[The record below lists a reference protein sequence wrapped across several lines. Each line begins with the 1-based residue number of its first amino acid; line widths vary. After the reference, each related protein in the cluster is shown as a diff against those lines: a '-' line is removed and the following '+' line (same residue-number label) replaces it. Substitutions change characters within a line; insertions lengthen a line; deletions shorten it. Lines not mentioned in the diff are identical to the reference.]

1 MTSEPR
7 VKLILWGGAAL
18 FVAAVLLTAAA
29 LLRSLQAEALANN
42 EARITRFVSGAE
54 AAINRSFMGT
64 DLLLAGLAEPLA
76 TLPAP
81 AAADRRSSAA
91 AAAPNPLLAQVI
103 RQNLQLREVVLLGR
117 AGQVLAAGQASTLR
131 LGVALPPGLLDEV
144 LAQDPP
150 ALVISAPVVSPASAE
165 PALYFARPVG
175 QGAKRRVLV
184 AEMPVSLV
192 AGIAAQSVDIA
203 GLTVTLERSDGQL
216 LASVPVRG
224 RPPGLALQPPLSA
237 ASATGQA
244 WRAPGRLDGAPAI
257 LVARATL
264 YPGVLLAASLRLDA
278 VAREGQ
284 RHRTLI
290 IGVASG
296 FVAMLLAA
304 AALGQGHFSRIARA
318 RAELAASKATLD
330 QALASMND
338 GLLLLDHNDRVVVWN
353 RRYLELFPWLA
364 DAIRVGLPFHALA
377 ETAAMALL
385 SDGTADERAT
395 WVALRRAA
403 RQQAGTGY
411 AQPLIAGN
419 RVVHTVER
427 RTADGG
433 TVCVYRDVTSAEQ
446 ELSRAKA
453 AAEDANAA
461 KSQFLATMSHEMRT
475 PLNGVLGLIGLLL
488 VSPLDATQ
496 LRHAQLIRSS
506 GQSLLAVLNDIL
518 DLSKIEAGRMELDI
532 RPFALAETV
541 QDVVSL
547 LAVRA
552 EALGLGLTLML
563 PPGLP
568 PVLRGDASRLRQV
581 LFNLVGNALKFTEIG
596 EVRVVLAHQPQADG
610 RVGLVIDV
618 HDSGIG
624 IAADALPRLFTR
636 FSQADSSTARRYGGT
651 GLGLA
656 ITREIVALMQ
666 GTVSVRS
673 TPGQGSCFTVALVLD
688 RGEMPLALTES
699 AVLPALLLPASGL
712 AMAQATR
719 ATLRPLR
726 ILAAEDNAVNQ
737 LLVKALIDQ
746 LGHFCDIVGNGIEA
760 LHQVQAAHY
769 DLLLM
774 DIQMPEMDG
783 VAATRAIRALDGP
796 LGAIP
801 ILAMTANVMAEQQDQ
816 YLEAGMNGV
825 VSKPIDP
832 RRLALAIQ
840 GLVTVVTPPDK
851 GSAAANPAAAALTP

>member
-1 MTSEPR
+1 MTGENR
-7 VKLILWGGAAL
+7 LRMILWAGAAL

-29 LLRSLQAEALANN
+29 LLRSQQTEAQASNQ
-42 EARITRFVSGAE
+42 ARVTHFVSGAE

-76 TLPAP
+76 ELTGP
-81 AAADRRSSAA
+81 AATGRRSQAA
-91 AAAPNPLLAQVI
+91 AAAPSLLLAQVI
-103 RQNLQLREVVLLGR
+103 RQNLQLREVALLGQ
-117 AGQVLAAGQASTLR
+117 GGEVLAAGQASTLR
-131 LGVALPPGLLDEV
+131 LGVALPPGFLAEV
-144 LAQDPP
+144 LALDPP
-150 ALVISAPVVSPASAE
+150 ALVISAPVVNPATAE

-175 QGAKRRVLV
+175 QGARRTVLV
-184 AEMPVSLV
+184 AELPVSLV
-192 AGIAAQSVDIA
+192 AGIVAQSVDIA

-216 LASVPVRG
+216 LVSVPAGDRS
-224 RPPGLALQPPLSA
+224 PGQALQPRLSA
-237 ASATGQA
+237 ASATGQP

-278 VAREGQ
+278 VAREGE

-290 IGVASG
+290 TVVAGG

-318 RAELAASKATLD
+318 RAELTASRATLD

-338 GLLLLDHNDRVVVWN
+338 GLLLLDQDDRVVVWN
-353 RRYLELFPWLA
+353 RRYVELFPWLA
-364 DAIRVGLPFHALA
+364 DAIRVGLPFQALA
-377 ETAAMALL
+377 ETAAAALL
-385 SDGTADERAT
+385 PGGTADERAA
-395 WVALRRAA
+395 WVAQRRAA
-403 RQQAGTGY
+403 RRQAGAGY
-411 AQPLIAGN
+411 AQSLIAN
-419 RVVHTVER
+419 TQVVHTVER
-427 RTADGG
+427 RTPDGG
-433 TVCVYRDVTSAEQ
+433 TVCVYRDVTRAEQ
-446 ELSRAKA
+446 ELSLAKA
-453 AAEDANAA
+453 AAEAANEA
-461 KSQFLATMSHEMRT
+461 KSRFLATMSHEMRT

-488 VSPLDATQ
+488 ASPLDATQ

-532 RPFALAETV
+532 LPFVLADTV

-552 EALGLGLTLML
+552 EALGLGLTLQL

-581 LFNLVGNALKFTEIG
+581 LFNLVGNALKFTESG
-596 EVRVVLAHQPQADG
+596 GVRVVLAHQTRADG
-610 RVGLVIDV
+610 RVGLTIEV
-618 HDSGIG
+618 HDTGIG
-624 IAADALPRLFTR
+624 IAAEALPRLFTR

-656 ITREIVALMQ
+656 ITREIVALMH

-673 TPGQGSCFTVALVLD
+673 APGQGSCFTVELVLE
-688 RGEMPLALTES
+688 RSEMPLPLTE
-699 AVLPALLLPASGL
+699 AAALPALSLGAAGL
-712 AMAQATR
+712 AEGSTALAPQ
-719 ATLRPLR
+719 RPLR

-737 LLVKALIDQ
+737 LLIKALLDQ
-746 LGHFCDIVGNGIEA
+746 GGHFCDIVGNGIEA

-783 VAATRAIRALDGP
+783 VAATRAIRALAGP
-796 LGAIP
+796 LSAIP

-832 RRLALAIQ
+832 RRLALAIRALRI
-840 GLVTVVTPPDK
+840 GAPPPTE
-851 GSAAANPAAAALTP
+851 PATTH

>member
-1 MTSEPR
+1 VT
-7 VKLILWGGAAL
+7 
-18 FVAAVLLTAAA
+18 
-29 LLRSLQAEALANN
+29 
-42 EARITRFVSGAE
+42 
-54 AAINRSFMGT
+54 
-64 DLLLAGLAEPLA
+64 
-76 TLPAP
+76 
-81 AAADRRSSAA
+81 
-91 AAAPNPLLAQVI
+91 
-103 RQNLQLREVVLLGR
+103 
-117 AGQVLAAGQASTLR
+117 
-131 LGVALPPGLLDEV
+131 LPPGFLAEV
-144 LAQDPP
+144 LALDPP
-150 ALVISAPVVSPASAE
+150 ALVISAPVVNPATAE

-175 QGAKRRVLV
+175 QGARRLVLL

-216 LASVPVRG
+216 LVSVPAG
-224 RPPGLALQPPLSA
+224 DRPAGQGLQPRLSA

-244 WRAPGRLDGAPAI
+244 WRALGRLDGAPAI

-278 VAREGQ
+278 VAREGE
-284 RHRTLI
+284 RHRALI
-290 IGVASG
+290 TAVAGG
-296 FVAMLLAA
+296 FVAMLLAT

-318 RAELAASKATLD
+318 RVALAASKATLD

-338 GLLLLDHNDRVVVWN
+338 GLLLLDHDDRVVVWN
-353 RRYLELFPWLA
+353 RRYIELFPWLSA
-364 DAIRVGLPFHALA
+364 VIRVGLPLQSLA
-377 ETAAMALL
+377 ETAAAAALPE
-385 SDGTADERAT
+385 GAGNERAA
-395 WVALRRAA
+395 WVARHGAV
-403 RQQAGTGY
+403 RQQA
-411 AQPLIAGN
+411 AGGSTQQRVHDN
-419 RVVHTVER
+419 RVVDTVNR
-427 RTADGG
+427 RTPDGG
-433 TVCVYRDVTSAEQ
+433 TVCVYRDVTRAEQ
-446 ELSRAKA
+446 ALSLAKA
-453 AAEDANAA
+453 AAEAANEA
-461 KSQFLATMSHEMRT
+461 KSRFLATMSHEMRT

-488 VSPLDATQ
+488 ASPLDATQ
-496 LRHAQLIRSS
+496 QRHAQLIRSS

-532 RPFALAETV
+532 LPFVLVDTV

-552 EALGLGLTLML
+552 EALGLGLTLQL

-581 LFNLVGNALKFTEIG
+581 LFNLVGNALKFTESG
-596 EVRVVLAHQPQADG
+596 EVRVVLAHQPLADG
-610 RVGLVIDV
+610 RVGLTIEV
-618 HDSGIG
+618 HDTGIG

-656 ITREIVALMQ
+656 ISREIVALMD
-666 GTVSVRS
+666 GKIGVRS
-673 TPGQGSCFTVALVLD
+673 APGQGSCFTVELVLAH
-688 RGEMPLALTES
+688 GEMPLAG
-699 AVLPALLLPASGL
+699 ALAEALAAGL
-712 AMAQATR
+712 AMDPATGL
-719 ATLRPLR
+719 ATPAPQRPLR

-737 LLVKALIDQ
+737 LLIKALLDQ

-760 LHQVQAAHY
+760 VHQVQAVHY

-783 VAATRAIRALDGP
+783 VAATRAIRALAGRFS
-796 LGAIP
+796 AIP

-832 RRLALAIQ
+832 RRLALAIRALMI
-840 GLVTVVTPPDK
+840 GAPP
-851 GSAAANPAAAALTP
+851 

>member
-1 MTSEPR
+1 MTSDHR
-7 VKLILWGGAAL
+7 VRLILWGGAAL
-18 FVAAVLLTAAA
+18 FVAAVLLAAAA
-29 LLRSLQAEALANN
+29 LLRSQQIEALASN

-54 AAINRSFMGT
+54 AAINRSFLGT
-64 DLLLAGLAEPLA
+64 DLLLAGLAEALTERAERVGSGQDQSALA
-76 TLPAP
+76 EV
-81 AAADRRSSAA
+81 
-91 AAAPNPLLAQVI
+91 PNPVLAQVI
-103 RQNLQLREVVLLGR
+103 RQNLQLRAVALLGR
-117 AGQVLAAGQASTLR
+117 DGQVLAAGQASTMR
-131 LGVALPPGLLDEV
+131 MGVALPPSFLAEA

-150 ALVISAPVVSPASAE
+150 ALLISAPVVNPATAE

-175 QGAKRRVLV
+175 VGARRTVLV

-216 LASVPVRG
+216 LVSVPAG
-224 RPPGLALQPPLSA
+224 DRPAGQVLTPPLSA

-278 VAREGQ
+278 VAREGE
-284 RHRTLI
+284 RHRALI
-290 IGVASG
+290 TGVAGG

-304 AALGQGHFSRIARA
+304 AALGQGHFSRISRA

-338 GLLLLDHNDRVVVWN
+338 GLLLLDHDDRVVAWN
-353 RRYLELFPWLA
+353 RRYVELFPWLA
-364 DAIRVGLPFHALA
+364 DAIRVGLPFNTLA
-377 ETAAMALL
+377 ETAAVALL
-385 SDGTADERAT
+385 PGGTAEERAA
-395 WVALRRAA
+395 WVAQRRAA
-403 RQQAGTGY
+403 RQQAGAGY
-411 AQPLIAGN
+411 AQPLVVSD

-427 RTADGG
+427 RTPDGG

-453 AAEDANAA
+453 AAEAANEA
-461 KSQFLATMSHEMRT
+461 KSRFLATMSHEMRT

-488 VSPLDATQ
+488 ASPLDATQ

-532 RPFALAETV
+532 QPFALADTV

-552 EALGLGLTLML
+552 EALGLGLTLQL

-581 LFNLVGNALKFTEIG
+581 LFNLVGNALKFTESG
-596 EVRVVLAHQPQADG
+596 EVRVVLAHQALADG
-610 RVGLVIDV
+610 RVGLTIEV
-618 HDSGIG
+618 HDTGIG

-656 ITREIVALMQ
+656 ITREIVALMH
-666 GTVSVRS
+666 GMISVRS
-673 TPGQGSCFTVALVLD
+673 APGQGSCFTVELALE
-688 RGEMPLALTES
+688 RGEMPLPLTEG
-699 AVLPALLLPASGL
+699 AVLPALSLPAGGL
-712 AMAQATR
+712 AASLAALAPQ
-719 ATLRPLR
+719 RPLR

-737 LLVKALIDQ
+737 LLIKALLDQ

-760 LHQVQAAHY
+760 VHQVQAAHY

-783 VAATRAIRALDGP
+783 VAATRAIRALAGRNS
-796 LGAIP
+796 AIP

-832 RRLALAIQ
+832 RRLALAIRALMI
-840 GLVTVVTPPDK
+840 GAPPLATAGTTP
-851 GSAAANPAAAALTP
+851 